1 MVLCLK
7 QKFINNMLEKIKLEK
22 ILFLD
27 IETVPIYSSF
37 SELSDDYKALW
48 DKKSS
53 HFRKDEQTAEE
64 VYNRAG
70 IYAEFGKVI
79 CISFAMIYNR
89 DDERYLRIKSIFGDN
104 EKQLLAEFAELV
116 KKINVANDILLCAH
130 NGKEFDFP
138 YLSRRMLINEI
149 QLPSILDLA
158 GKKPWE
164 TSFIDTMEL
173 WKFGDHKHYTSLN
186 LLSYLFGIPSPKSDI
201 DGSMVASVYW
211 QDHDL
216 ARIVRYCQQDVL
228 AIVQLFL
235 KFRGESV
242 FAESKIEIVE

>member
-1 MVLCLK
+1 
-7 QKFINNMLEKIKLEK
+7 MLDKIKLEK

-27 IETVPIYSSF
+27 IETVPIYSTF
-37 SELSDDYKALW
+37 NELSDEYKVLW

-53 HFRKDEQTAEE
+53 HFRKEDQTAEE

-79 CISFAMIYNR
+79 CISFAMIYFR
-89 DDERYLRIKSIFGDN
+89 DDERHLRVKSIFGDN
-104 EKQLLAEFAELV
+104 EKQILAEFAELV
-116 KKINVANDILLCAH
+116 NRINVSNDIIFCAH

-149 QLPSILDLA
+149 TLPSILDVA
-158 GKKPWE
+158 AKKPWE
-164 TSFIDTMEL
+164 TPFIDTMEL

-211 QDHDL
+211 KEHDL
-216 ARIVRYCQQDVL
+216 VRIVKYCQQDVL

-235 KFRGESV
+235 KFKGEAV
-242 FAESKIEIVE
+242 VAEKNIEYA